1 MLRAAI
7 IGATGYTGIEL
18 LRQLQ
23 RHPDVEVTC
32 LFGDS
37 SAGQEISSIYPHL
50 AGFYSQWMETF
61 DANRI
66 NELADVV
73 FIALPSGN
81 VGEYLPALLQSDL
94 RVIDLG
100 GDLRLPADT
109 YTQWYKKTP
118 VAAQYQQQAVY
129 GLAEWYARQ
138 IQESRLVANPG
149 CYPTATLLA
158 LLPLLAA
165 GAIDP
170 DSIIVDAKSGVSG
183 AGKGLSTAS
192 LFSEINENFK
202 AYKPNQHQHIPEIE
216 QQLARVANHQVTITF
231 TPHLVPM
238 TRGIMA
244 SIYAKVTEGWTE
256 SKMLDLFQT
265 HYAEK
270 QFVRVRPAGN
280 YPQTKEVY
288 GSNYCDIGL
297 SLDNRTG
304 RVTVLSV
311 IDNLVKGAAG
321 QAIQN
326 LNIMFGLDETMGLLA
341 VPSYP

>member
-1 MLRAAI
+1 MIRIAV

-18 LRQLQ
+18 LRQLE
-23 RHPDVEVTC
+23 RHPQVKVTC

-37 SAGQEISSIYPHL
+37 SAGQEITSVYPHL
-50 AGFYSQWMETF
+50 SGFYSSTMETF
-61 DANRI
+61 DVDRI
-66 NELADVV
+66 AELADAV
-73 FIALPSGN
+73 FIALPSGH
-81 VGEYLPALLQSDL
+81 VGDYLPALLKRGL

-109 YTQWYKKTP
+109 YAHWYKKTP
-118 VAAQYQQQAVY
+118 VAVEHQQQAVY
-129 GLAEWYARQ
+129 GLAEWYADDIRHSQ
-138 IQESRLVANPG
+138 LVANPG

-165 GAIDP
+165 NAIDP
-170 DSIIVDAKSGVSG
+170 ETVLVDAKSGVSG
-183 AGKGLSTAS
+183 AGKALSAAS

-202 AYKPNQHQHIPEIE
+202 AYKVNQHQHTPEIE
-216 QQLARVANHQVTITF
+216 QQLARVANHPVTITF

-244 SIYAKVTEGWTE
+244 TVYAKAAEGWSE
-256 SKMLDLFQT
+256 AKLLELFQNR
-265 HYAEK
+265 YASSP
-270 QFVRVRPAGN
+270 FVRMRPVGN

-288 GSNYCDIGL
+288 GSNFCDIGL
-297 SLDNRTG
+297 SLDSRTG
-304 RVTVLSV
+304 RVTVISV

-321 QAIQN
+321 QAVQN
-326 LNIMFGLDETMGLLA
+326 LNIMFGLEETLGLLA